1 MAEGTVK
8 WFSDKKGLASS
19 SRKTAMTYSYTIP
32 QSTRLDSRHSLKV
45 SE

>member
-8 WFSDKKGLASS
+8 WFSDKKG
-19 SRKTAMTYSYTIP
+19 YSYTIP
-32 QSTRLDSRHSLKV
+32 QSTHLDSRHSLKV